1 MRGTTFGEFLRFYR
15 RRAGL
20 TQEQLASRTG
30 LSVRALSDL
39 ERGRVHTPQATT
51 IDLLVTGL
59 GLDLGEAGELSTL
72 ARLGEPDRPRPERAG
87 RTCAPPPATELTGR
101 AAEQRQLAEWV
112 TGAATA
118 QVLDVV
124 VVHGPP
130 GVGKTALAVDAA
142 HRFAGAFTDGCL
154 YLDLRGVDPT
164 PLSADR
170 ATARLLTAF
179 GVPDAR
185 MPSDPGDRVRLYRS
199 MLRERTVLLVLDNAA
214 NEAQVRP
221 LLAAAP
227 GSLVLV
233 TSRNVLAGLV
243 ARHRV
248 ELGPL
253 TGDAAVALLTALA
266 GDRVRADREAAGLVA
281 GLCGGIPLALAI
293 AGHRL
298 TGPWSLRQ
306 LADRL
311 SDERARL
318 DVLAIGHVQVR
329 TAFELSYRLLAPG
342 TAAVFRRLAL
352 VPGPDTSAELAA
364 VAAEIA
370 PDAAE
375 ALLEELVDASL
386 VRPGDLPGRYALHDL
401 IRDYARE
408 RLHSEEPDLDTHRL
422 RTRNWLMTTATA
434 AAAAFH
440 PDEQGAAD
448 LEGADRWL
456 LAEVANWRGAV
467 RDAVRDGDHEPVLAL
482 ANAMHWYS
490 DHRGQADLWLEVYT
504 AGVGAARAL
513 GRKEEEAKQ
522 LNFVSWVYFARAAR
536 LPLAMESH
544 LAALRVAEECG
555 SVVETAWAHYYRSA
569 IETRMGSHAAAVTHG
584 RRAAELFRQ
593 VALPMGV
600 VFALSFTGVLLQR
613 MGRCADAVQTHRTAI
628 AEERAVRGTRRGV
641 AKENTAQ
648 LLLRLADSL
657 TAAGEPEQALP
668 VVAEAEALIGDF
680 GGLRAMLRHS
690 RGRALAAAGRYP
702 EAREQLAGAVEGMGD
717 PEKRVSV
724 LIELAQTCDRMGDHD
739 AGTRHRVRA
748 LAESEGYES
757 PGMTQ
762 LQHEV
767 AEALG
772 IRLTAQLTAGP
783 C

>member
-20 TQEQLASRTG
+20 TQEELASRTG

-51 IDLLVTGL
+51 VDLLVAGL
-59 GLDLGEAGELSTL
+59 GLDLGEAGEFGTL
-72 ARLGEPDRPRPERAG
+72 ARLGEAVQPRQERAD
-87 RTCAPPPATELTGR
+87 RTCSPPPATELVGR

-112 TGAATA
+112 AEAATA
-118 QVLDVV
+118 QVLGLV

-142 HRFAGAFTDGCL
+142 HRFGCAFTDGCL
-154 YLDLRGVDPT
+154 YLDLRGMDRT

-170 ATARLLTAF
+170 AITGLLTAL

-185 MPSDPGDRVRLYRS
+185 MPSDAGDRDRLYRS

-253 TGDAAVALLTALA
+253 TGDGAVALLAAVA
-266 GDRVRADREAAGLVA
+266 GDRVRADRASAGLVA

-298 TGPWSLRQ
+298 TGPWSPRQ

-311 SDERARL
+311 SGERDRL
-318 DVLAIGHVQVR
+318 DVLATGDVQVR
-329 TAFELSYRLLAPG
+329 TAFELSYRLLAPT

-352 VPGPDTSAELAA
+352 VPGPDTSVELAA
-364 VAAEIA
+364 VAAEVS
-370 PDAAE
+370 PDDAE

-386 VRPGDLPGRYALHDL
+386 VRPGDLPGRYTFHDL

-408 RLHSEEPDLDTHRL
+408 RLHGDEPGLDAHRL

-434 AAAAFH
+434 TAAAFH

-448 LEGADRWL
+448 LASADRWL
-456 LAEVANWRGAV
+456 LAEVANWRGAL
-467 RDAVRDGDHEPVLAL
+467 RDAVRDGDHESVLAL

-490 DHRGQADLWLEVYT
+490 DHRGQGDLWVEVFT
-504 AGVGAARAL
+504 AGVDAARAL
-513 GRKEEEAKQ
+513 GRDEEVAKQ
-522 LNFVSWVYFARAAR
+522 LNFVSWAYFARAAR
-536 LPLAMESH
+536 LPAAMESH
-544 LAALRVAEECG
+544 LEALRVAEGCG
-555 SVVETAWAHYYRSA
+555 SVLETAWAHYYRSG
-569 IETRMGSHAAAVTHG
+569 IETRLGGHATAVTHG

-593 VALPMGV
+593 AGLPMGV

-613 MGRCADAVQTHRTAI
+613 MGRFADAVRTHRAAI

-641 AKENTAQ
+641 ARENTAQ

-657 TAAGEPEQALP
+657 TAAGEPENALP
-668 VVAEAEALIGDF
+668 VIAEAEALISDF
-680 GGLRAMLRHS
+680 GGLRAVLRHS
-690 RGRALAAAGRYP
+690 RGRALAAAGRFP
-702 EAREQLAGAVEGMGD
+702 EAREQLAGAVEGVGD
-717 PEKRVSV
+717 PELRVSV
-724 LIELAQTCDRMGDHD
+724 LIELARMCDRMGDHD

-757 PGMTQ
+757 PGMTK
-762 LQHEV
+762 LQHDV
-767 AEALG
+767 AAALG
-772 IRLTAQLTAGP
+772 IRLTA
-783 C
+783 

>member
-39 ERGRVHTPQATT
+39 ERGRVHTPQAST
-51 IDLLVTGL
+51 IDLLVAGL
-59 GLDLGEAGELSTL
+59 ELDLGEAGEFGTL
-72 ARLGEPDRPRPERAG
+72 ARLGEAVQPRPERAD
-87 RTCAPPPATELTGR
+87 RTCSPPPAVELAGR

-112 TGAATA
+112 MSASTSNL
-118 QVLDVV
+118 LDVV

-142 HRFAGAFTDGCL
+142 HRFGCAFADGCL
-154 YLDLRGVDPT
+154 YLDLRGMDPA
-164 PLSADR
+164 PLSPDR
-170 ATARLLTAF
+170 AIARLLTAF

-185 MPSDPGDRVRLYRS
+185 MPSDAGDRDRLYRS
-199 MLRERTVLLVLDNAA
+199 MLRERSVLLVLDNAA
-214 NEAQVRP
+214 NEAQLRP

-233 TSRNVLAGLV
+233 TSRNILAGLI

-253 TGDAAVALLTALA
+253 SSDGAVALLTAVA
-266 GDRVRADREAAGLVA
+266 GDRVRADRESAGLVA

-298 TGPWSLRQ
+298 TGPWSPRQ

-311 SDERARL
+311 SDERERL
-318 DVLAIGHVQVR
+318 DVLATDDVQVR

-342 TAAVFRRLAL
+342 TATVFRRLAL

-364 VAAEIA
+364 VAAKISPE
-370 PDAAE
+370 DAE

-386 VRPGDLPGRYALHDL
+386 VRPGDLPGRYTFHDL

-422 RTRNWLMTTATA
+422 RTRDWLMARATTA
-434 AAAAFH
+434 AALFH

-448 LEGADRWL
+448 LENADRWL
-456 LAEVANWRGAV
+456 LVERANWRGAL
-467 RDAVRDGDHEPVLAL
+467 REAVRDGDHEVVLEL

-490 DHRGQADLWLEVYT
+490 DHRGPGELWAEVYT
-504 AGVGAARAL
+504 AGVDAAHAL
-513 GRKEEEAKQ
+513 GRTEHEAKQ
-522 LNFVSWVYFARAAR
+522 LNFLTWVYFARAAR
-536 LPLAMESH
+536 LPLALQTHE
-544 LAALRVAEECG
+544 AALRLAEECG
-555 SVVETAWAHYYRSA
+555 STVETAWAHYYRA
-569 IETRMGSHAAAVTHG
+569 GVETRLGNHATAVTHG
-584 RRAAELFRQ
+584 RRAAELFR
-593 VALPMGV
+593 VAGLPMGV

-613 MGRCADAVQTHRTAI
+613 MGRSADAVETHRAAI
-628 AEERAVRGTRRGV
+628 AEEREVRDTQRGV
-641 AKENTAQ
+641 ARENTAQ

-668 VVAEAEALIGDF
+668 VVAEAETLVGEF
-680 GGLRAMLRHS
+680 GGLRAMVRHS
-690 RGRALAAAGRYP
+690 RARALVAADRFA
-702 EAREQLAGAVEGMGD
+702 EAREQLAGAAETMVD
-717 PEKRVSV
+717 PEARVSV
-724 LIELAQTCDRMGDHD
+724 LIELARTCEQMGDHD
-739 AGTRHRVRA
+739 ASTRHRVRA

-757 PGMTQ
+757 PGMTK

-772 IRLTAQLTAGP
+772 IRLTG
-783 C
+783 